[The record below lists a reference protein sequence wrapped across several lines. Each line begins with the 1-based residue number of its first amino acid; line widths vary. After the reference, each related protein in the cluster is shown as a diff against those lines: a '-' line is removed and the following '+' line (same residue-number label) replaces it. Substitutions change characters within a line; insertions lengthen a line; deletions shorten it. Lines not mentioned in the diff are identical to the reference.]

1 MLLNQLCFSPPST
14 SFPIRFHSSS
24 CLNLYFEEPSLL
36 TFFASM
42 TWRSHSLGPASSSLS
57 RSYRPTPCFLKASSS
72 PRLKLVSQQRQ
83 VHLQSFI
90 QCLHT
95 LVSQKTSVKF
105 TYSSPCSSMFRN
117 LYAPPTPARTLT
129 SKAVQVRSS
138 PSFYDTISFSSLT
151 LRSPVFAHALSP
163 FLSRAFLLFKV
174 HLQSLIF
181 LEAPCLT
188 NPPDPPADRVAVS
201 ELPYATYLA
210 VIHSILL
217 DSSLML

>member
-1 MLLNQLCFSPPST
+1 MLLNQLCVSPPSA
-14 SFPIRFHSSS
+14 SFPVLFHSSS

-42 TWRSHSLGPASSSLS
+42 TWRSHSLGPASSSFS
-57 RSYRPTPCFLKASSS
+57 RSYRPAPCYLKASSS

-105 TYSSPCSSMFRN
+105 TYSKPCSSMFRN
-117 LYAPPTPARTLT
+117 LSAPPTPVRTLT
-129 SKAVQVRSS
+129 SKAVQVWSS

-151 LRSPVFAHALSP
+151 LRSPVFTHALSP

-188 NPPDPPADRVAVS
+188 NPPAPQQT
-201 ELPYATYLA
+201 ELLFL
-210 VIHSILL
+210 SR
-217 DSSLML
+217 LMPLT